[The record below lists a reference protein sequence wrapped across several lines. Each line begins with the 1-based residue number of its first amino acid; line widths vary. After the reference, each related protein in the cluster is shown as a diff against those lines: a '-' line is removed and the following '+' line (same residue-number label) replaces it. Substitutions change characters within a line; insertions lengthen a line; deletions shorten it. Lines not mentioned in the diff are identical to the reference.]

1 MVLGKLVKRIQSPE
15 VGEFCLTR
23 RLLKGG
29 PQGGGGTKCWSK
41 KKLRPDSETASRIP
55 EQWTPCLSIQ
65 TKTLWPLLLHL
76 CYGKLPEETKYFH
89 HWRSPTGWEECIEG
103 CSARKE
109 AEHELAK
116 KDMSWEVQ
124 TDSINNPSI
133 FEVLLTRKNC
143 LQYRTIPLT

>member
-1 MVLGKLVKRIQSPE
+1 MVLGKWVNRIQSPE

-23 RLLKGG
+23 RLLKGD
-29 PQGGGGTKCWSK
+29 PQGGGGTKCWTK

-55 EQWTPCLSIQ
+55 EQWTPWCLSIQ
-65 TKTLWPLLLHL
+65 TKACPILLNLCDSIWPQ
-76 CYGKLPEETKYFH
+76 EAKYFH
-89 HWRSPTGWEECIEG
+89 HWRSPNGWEECIEG
-103 CSARKE
+103 CSACKE

-124 TDSINNPSI
+124 TDSSI
-133 FEVLLTRKNC
+133 FEVLQARKNC